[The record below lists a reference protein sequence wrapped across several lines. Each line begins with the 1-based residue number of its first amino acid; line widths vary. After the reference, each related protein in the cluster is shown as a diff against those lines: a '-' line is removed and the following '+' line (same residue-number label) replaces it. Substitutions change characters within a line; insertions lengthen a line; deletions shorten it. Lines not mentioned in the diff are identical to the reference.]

1 MLSGIPVPSASSAN
15 CQRPPGFRSSPLGW
29 EVGLEAA
36 VGCDRIQVE
45 DALSPVSNSF
55 KSSFSKSDIILLLI
69 FLLLTISSFL

>member
-15 CQRPPGFRSSPLGW
+15 CQRPPGFLSSPLGW

-45 DALSPVSNSF
+45 DALSPVVEPGQRVCGWNLVKMARRGSC
-55 KSSFSKSDIILLLI
+55 LGL
-69 FLLLTISSFL
+69 